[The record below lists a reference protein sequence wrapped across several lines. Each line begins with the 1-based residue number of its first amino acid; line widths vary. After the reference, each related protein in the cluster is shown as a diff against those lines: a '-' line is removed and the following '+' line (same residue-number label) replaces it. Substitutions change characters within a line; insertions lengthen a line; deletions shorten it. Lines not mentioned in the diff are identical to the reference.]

1 MSTKHPFSKKGKVF
15 LFPGREFLF
24 WPEKGSRTFV
34 FFTLRLTTKSAKKWS
49 SSRLVVFNN
58 QRRLLTLQF
67 AVGDFECRV
76 LRLESFVALQ
86 EQNL

>member
-15 LFPGREFLF
+15 SLSRARVPFLARKRF
-24 WPEKGSRTFV
+24 AHV
-34 FFTLRLTTKSAKKWS
+34 CFFTLRLTTKSAKKW